1 MKLFKP
7 LLLIII
13 CFTILVAQYQP
24 NWESL
29 NSRPVP
35 KWFSDAKFGIF
46 IHWGPYSVPAW
57 SPKGTYS
64 EWYQYWLQ
72 NKTLFGNGDFTGTE
86 VYDFH
91 TKTYGPHFSYYN
103 FGEMF
108 TADLFQPDDWAR
120 LFDKAGAKYVV
131 LTTKH
136 HDGYC
141 LWPNKEAN
149 DRGFLWN
156 SGEIGPE
163 RDLVG
168 ELTEAVKE
176 TDVKMGFY
184 YSLYEWFHPWWQNDK
199 PRFVKEHFH
208 PQFKDLI
215 ETYQPD
221 IIWGDGEWDMPAEKW
236 QSRELLTWLYNES
249 SVKDKIVA
257 NDRWGSETRKTHGGY
272 LTTEYEVGAKF
283 DKPWEECRGIGFSFG
298 YNQNEDIEDYNS
310 PRSLILMLADIVS
323 NGGNLLLDI
332 GPDARGRIP
341 VIMQERLIQM
351 GKWLEINGEAIYS
364 TKPWSTN
371 CQWTLGKQD
380 YKPEG
385 HYISGDFIL
394 KTTVNP
400 DPGYARKEVIFTFK
414 DNDVYAICPVYP
426 REELVIKDFVLP
438 KDGKV
443 TFLATQQRPDWYNKE
458 GNLHIRMPKFVPEIL
473 NNEMTYAYAFKLS
486 GIMDF
491 APKPDIKIDYTNITQ
506 KPLVN
511 IYSNFNNTIIRY
523 TLNGTDPDS
532 TSTIYTGSFSL
543 NKTAILKVQA
553 FQEGKS
559 PSKIVKKS
567 IKVIDEY
574 INFKLVY
581 PADKQYSGNGAVTL
595 CNGDYGDLDHKS
607 GKWLGF
613 NGKDLIAQVELKQNK
628 LINTVTINCLQKP
641 GSWIMFPQEFEIYT
655 SNDNEVFEFVKKL
668 EINSFG
674 NEELKKKF
682 LLEIPI
688 QSAKSIRIFIKNYGK
703 LPEWHKSKGEDA
715 WLFVDEIIV
724 E

>member
-221 IIWGDGEWDMPAEKW
+221 IIWGDGEWDMNAEKW
-236 QSRELLTWLYNES
+236 KSAELM
-249 SVKDKIVA
+249 
-257 NDRWGSETRKTHGGY
+257 
-272 LTTEYEVGAKF
+272 AK
-283 DKPWEECRGIGFSFG
+283 
-298 YNQNEDIEDYNS
+298 
-310 PRSLILMLADIVS
+310 AD
-323 NGGNLLLDI
+323 
-332 GPDARGRIP
+332 
-341 VIMQERLIQM
+341 
-351 GKWLEINGEAIYS
+351 
-364 TKPWSTN
+364 
-371 CQWTLGKQD
+371 
-380 YKPEG
+380 
-385 HYISGDFIL
+385 
-394 KTTVNP
+394 
-400 DPGYARKEVIFTFK
+400 
-414 DNDVYAICPVYP
+414 
-426 REELVIKDFVLP
+426 
-438 KDGKV
+438 
-443 TFLATQQRPDWYNKE
+443 
-458 GNLHIRMPKFVPEIL
+458 
-473 NNEMTYAYAFKLS
+473 
-486 GIMDF
+486 
-491 APKPDIKIDYTNITQ
+491 
-506 KPLVN
+506 
-511 IYSNFNNTIIRY
+511 
-523 TLNGTDPDS
+523 
-532 TSTIYTGSFSL
+532 
-543 NKTAILKVQA
+543 
-553 FQEGKS
+553 
-559 PSKIVKKS
+559 
-567 IKVIDEY
+567 
-574 INFKLVY
+574 
-581 PADKQYSGNGAVTL
+581 
-595 CNGDYGDLDHKS
+595 
-607 GKWLGF
+607 
-613 NGKDLIAQVELKQNK
+613 
-628 LINTVTINCLQKP
+628 
-641 GSWIMFPQEFEIYT
+641 
-655 SNDNEVFEFVKKL
+655 
-668 EINSFG
+668 
-674 NEELKKKF
+674 
-682 LLEIPI
+682 
-688 QSAKSIRIFIKNYGK
+688 
-703 LPEWHKSKGEDA
+703 
-715 WLFVDEIIV
+715 
-724 E
+724 